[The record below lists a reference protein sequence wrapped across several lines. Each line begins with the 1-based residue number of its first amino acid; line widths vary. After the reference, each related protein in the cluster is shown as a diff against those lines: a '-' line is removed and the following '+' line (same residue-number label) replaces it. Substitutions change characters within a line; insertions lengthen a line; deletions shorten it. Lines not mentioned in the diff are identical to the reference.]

1 MLDTFIIVFACS
13 ALLCKCR
20 PSFQT
25 TLGLCDLFVIV
36 KSHCIF
42 SHSNSIEN
50 ARFIQMGIFHH
61 RPPTSSKN
69 HQDIFLFQSFKYL
82 FDHFSCRDNS
92 CLRLLAW
99 ARCAF
104 GNVSSKSDLYF
115 ISMPVCFKGLNHK
128 CQSSLLLFMSNI
140 TFHSWFGIRCVCSPH

>member
-1 MLDTFIIVFACS
+1 MHVSSKWGF
-13 ALLCKCR
+13 
-20 PSFQT
+20 
-25 TLGLCDLFVIV
+25 
-36 KSHCIF
+36 
-42 SHSNSIEN
+42 
-50 ARFIQMGIFHH
+50 FHH

-69 HQDIFLFQSFKYL
+69 NQDSFLFQSFKYL

-115 ISMPVCFKGLNHK
+115 ISMPVCFKCLKYK
-128 CQSSLLLFMSNI
+128 CQSSLLLLMSNI
-140 TFHSWFGIRCVCSPH
+140 TFQNRNHMHVFTTCISCKFGHRVAPLPLPHCLGLPFGSISCY